1 MPDETLQPEE
11 EDRSN
16 PRKIPP
22 SPPGSM
28 RAQIRAP
35 LSFFLTLTRTYGD
48 IVCYRAAPEPAYLVN
63 HPDYVRRVLV
73 DNNRNYSKET
83 YINQMFKTAVGNGLL
98 TSEGEVWRKQRRLM
112 QPAFHHQRLEKLDGL
127 ITGAAGAMLERW
139 GAAAEAGQAID
150 IAREMASLT
159 LTITTKALFGI
170 DLGEDVNSVG
180 AAVNMGADLLERPK
194 NPRFRKA
201 LQSVKDVV
209 ERIISE
215 RRLAHEDTGDLLSM
229 LLQVRDEET
238 GLGMDNQQLR
248 DQVITLLLAGYETT
262 ASALT
267 WTWYL
272 LSQHPESAERMQAES
287 RRVLAGR
294 SPANADL
301 PNLPYARMVF
311 EESMRLFP
319 PAWIL
324 GRKALSDDQ
333 IGGYQV
339 PAGTIVAIS
348 PYTLHRHPGF
358 WERPDDFEPERFS
371 PERSAGRNRYVYI
384 PFGAG
389 PRKCIGNTFG
399 MLEAQL
405 ILPTV
410 AGRFNLRLAPG
421 IEINPQPVFILRPNR
436 DMLMIPEALS

>member
-1 MPDETLQPEE
+1 
-11 EDRSN
+11 
-16 PRKIPP
+16 
-22 SPPGSM
+22 
-28 RAQIRAP
+28 
-35 LSFFLTLTRTYGD
+35 
-48 IVCYRAAPEPAYLVN
+48 
-63 HPDYVRRVLV
+63 
-73 DNNRNYSKET
+73 
-83 YINQMFKTAVGNGLL
+83 MFKTAVGNGLL

-238 GLGMDNQQLR
+238 GLGMDDQQLR

>member
-1 MPDETLQPEE
+1 MPDEPLQPAEE
-11 EDRSN
+11 ARA
-16 PRKIPP
+16 PTRKLPP
-22 SPPGSM
+22 SPRGST
-28 RAQIRAP
+28 REQVRDP

-48 IVCYRAAPEPAYLVN
+48 VVCYRAAPEPAYLVN
-63 HPDYVRRVLV
+63 HPDYVRRVLI

-83 YINQMFKTAVGNGLL
+83 YINQMFKTAVGDGLL

-127 ITGAAGAMLERW
+127 ITRSTEAMLARW
-139 GAAAEAGQAID
+139 EAAASAGETID

-170 DLGEDVNSVG
+170 DLGEDINSVG

-194 NPRFRKA
+194 NPRFRNA
-201 LQSVKDVV
+201 IQSVKDTV
-209 ERIISE
+209 ERIITE
-215 RRLAHEDTGDLLSM
+215 RRLKYEDTGDLLSM
-229 LLQVRDEET
+229 LLQARDEET
-238 GLGMDNQQLR
+238 GLGMDDQQLR
-248 DQVITLLLAGYETT
+248 NQVITLLLAGYETT

-272 LSQHPESAERMQAES
+272 LSQHPEAASHMQAES

-294 SPANADL
+294 PPAYADL
-301 PNLPYARMVF
+301 PDLPYARMVF

-324 GRKALSDDQ
+324 GRKALEDDQ
-333 IGGYQV
+333 IGGYHV

-358 WERPDDFEPERFS
+358 WERPDAFEPERFS
-371 PERSAGRNRYVYI
+371 PERSNGRNRYAYI

-389 PRKCIGNTFG
+389 PRQCIGNTFG

-405 ILPTV
+405 ILPMV

-436 DMLMIPEALS
+436 DMLMIPEVLS